1 MESTDRTHQLLEE
14 IRDLQR
20 ESLTEYRKVTQQ
32 SLEMQS
38 RAVRRQEEIGG
49 IYKRML
55 TVGVLIIV
63 PLLVL
68 LAYLLIQWWPRLFR

>member
-1 MESTDRTHQLLEE
+1 MEPADRAIQVLEE

-20 ESLTEYRKVTQQ
+20 DSLAEYRKVTQQ

-55 TVGVLIIV
+55 TVGVLLIV

-68 LAYLLIQWWPRLFR
+68 LVYLLIQWWPRLFR

>member
-1 MESTDRTHQLLEE
+1 MEPTDRTTQLLEE

-20 ESLTEYRKVTQQ
+20 ESLAEYRKVTQQ
-32 SLEMQS
+32 SLEVQS

-55 TVGVLIIV
+55 TVGVVLIV

-68 LAYLLIQWWPRLFR
+68 LMYLLFRWGPRLF

>member
-1 MESTDRTHQLLEE
+1 MEPTDRTTQLLEE

-20 ESLTEYRKVTQQ
+20 ESLAEYRKVTQQ

-49 IYKRML
+49 LYKRML
-55 TVGVLIIV
+55 TVGVVVIV

-68 LAYLLIQWWPRLFR
+68 LVYLLFRWGPRLF

>member
-1 MESTDRTHQLLEE
+1 MEPTDRTTQLLEE

-20 ESLTEYRKVTQQ
+20 ESLAEYRKVTQQ

-55 TVGVLIIV
+55 TVGVVVIV

-68 LAYLLIQWWPRLFR
+68 LMYLLFRWGPRLF

>member
-1 MESTDRTHQLLEE
+1 MEPTDRAIQVLEE

-20 ESLTEYRKVTQQ
+20 DSLAEYRKVTQQ

-55 TVGVLIIV
+55 TVGVLLIV

-68 LAYLLIQWWPRLFR
+68 LVYLLIQWWPRLFR

>member
-1 MESTDRTHQLLEE
+1 MEPTDRTTQLLEE

-20 ESLTEYRKVTQQ
+20 ESLAEYRKVTQQ

-49 IYKRML
+49 LYKRML
-55 TVGVLIIV
+55 TVGVVVIV
-63 PLLVL
+63 PILVL
-68 LAYLLIQWWPRLFR
+68 LVYLLFRWGPRLF